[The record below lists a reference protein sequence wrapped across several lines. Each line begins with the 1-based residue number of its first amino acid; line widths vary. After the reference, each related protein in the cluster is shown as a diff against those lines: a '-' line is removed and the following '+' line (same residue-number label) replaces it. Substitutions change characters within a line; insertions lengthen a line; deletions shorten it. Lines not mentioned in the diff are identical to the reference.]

1 MSLMDSQLT
10 IDREEQVNKIVEAAL
25 TLAPGARAAYLDD
38 ACTDESLRRAVE
50 TTIAMQEPSR
60 LFKGATN
67 AEGPTAILQDADT
80 VSLSNDEQ
88 QRLLDDT
95 TIGPYRVLRRIGQGG
110 MGAVYL
116 AQRDDAEFKQQ
127 VAIKLVKRGMDTE
140 FVLRRFRNERQIL
153 AALNHPNIARLL
165 DGGTTSDGRPYFVME
180 YIEGQ
185 PITHYADE
193 RRLTTVE
200 RLQLFQ
206 EVCSAIHY
214 AHQNLVIHRDIK
226 PSNILV
232 TADGTPK
239 LLDFGIAK
247 LLNPDL
253 AAHTLEATAVA
264 IRLMTPEYASPEQV
278 KGEAITTASDVYSL
292 GVLLYELLT
301 GHRPYRISSR
311 AAHEV
316 ARVVCEEEPQK
327 PSTAVRRVE
336 TYLPAD
342 GTASITLTPETV
354 SRTRDGNPDKLRR
367 RLAGDLD
374 NIVLMAMRKEPA
386 RRYASVDQLAN
397 DIRRHLEGRP
407 VIARHDT
414 IAYRATKFIKRHKAG
429 VLAALLILISLIAGA
444 VTTLQQ
450 RARAE
455 RRFND
460 VRQLANSFLFEFH
473 DAIKDL
479 PGSTSARELVVKR
492 ALEYLDSLARETSGD
507 SQLQHELATA
517 YQKVGDVQGN
527 PFYSNLG
534 DPAGALA
541 SYQKALAICDELVK
555 KDVANVEDR
564 RALAISHLRIGDV
577 NWGTGDTKQ
586 ALEAY
591 QQGVGLAEALL
602 EGDQLDL
609 PASRELWRGYRNLA
623 YTLAQAGDL
632 TAGLESLRKG
642 RALGERLVTAHPED
656 AQVRHDMS
664 ATLTLMG
671 RAQGEMGDL
680 AGALETFKKGLAID
694 EQLAAAEPNN
704 VAFRKS
710 VAVIC
715 MDIGDV
721 HSHAGN
727 PQAAAESYRK
737 AYDIVERVAAADPA
751 DVQAQRNI
759 AAAQINLGRA
769 LAKLDQFTEAL
780 QYEQR
785 AAAIYERIAANEPA
799 NVFARGEL
807 AYANIQVSM
816 ALAMTGKGAQALEL
830 GERSRAVVEEIN
842 VANPTNVEYRGLLA
856 ATYAMLGNIH
866 TTLVAGERQASRQAN
881 HWRAARDLYQRGYDL
896 LKGLKER
903 GEFTSTEYGVPE
915 EVAAKIAQ
923 CDAALAKLNGRT
935 GEKQPSQR

>member
-1 MSLMDSQLT
+1 MDSQLT

-25 TLAPGARAAYLDD
+25 SVAPGARAAYLDD
-38 ACTDESLRRAVE
+38 ACIDESLRRDVE
-50 TTIAMQEPSR
+50 TTIAMRDLSGP
-60 LFKGATN
+60 FKGTTN

-80 VSLSNDEQ
+80 MALSEDEQ
-88 QRLLDDT
+88 QKLLDDT
-95 TIGPYRVLRRIGQGG
+95 TIGPYRVLRKLGQGG

-165 DGGTTSDGRPYFVME
+165 DGGTTGDGRPYFVME
-180 YIEGQ
+180 YIEGK
-185 PITHYADE
+185 PISQYADE
-193 RRLTTVE
+193 HRLSTVE
-200 RLQLFQ
+200 RLQLSHV
-206 EVCSAIHY
+206 VCAAIHY

-232 TADGTPK
+232 TPDGTPK

-278 KGEAITTASDVYSL
+278 KGEVITTASDVYSL

-301 GHRPYRISSR
+301 GHRPYRIGSR
-311 AAHEV
+311 APHEV
-316 ARVVCEEEPQK
+316 ARVVCEEEPHK

-336 TYLPAD
+336 TYPTGG
-342 GTASITLTPETV
+342 GTATVTVTPDIV
-354 SRTRDGNPDKLRR
+354 SRTRDSSPEKLRR

-429 VLAALLILISLIAGA
+429 MLAAMLILVSLIAGA

-492 ALEYLDSLARETSGD
+492 ALEYLDSLAREMSGD
-507 SQLQHELATA
+507 VQLQRELAMA

-527 PFYSNLG
+527 PFYPNLG
-534 DPAGALA
+534 DTAGALA
-541 SYQKALAICDELVK
+541 SYQKALAICDELIK
-555 KDVANVEDR
+555 KQPANLEDR

-577 NWGTGDTKQ
+577 GWGTGDTKL
-586 ALEAY
+586 AVEAY
-591 QQGVGLAEALL
+591 QQGIRLAEALL
-602 EGDQLDL
+602 EGGQLDL
-609 PASRELWRGYRNLA
+609 PTSRELWRGYRNLA
-623 YTLAQAGDL
+623 YALAQAGDFS
-632 TAGLESLRKG
+632 AGLESLRKG
-642 RALGERLVTAHPED
+642 QALGEKLVAAYPND

-664 ATLTLMG
+664 ATLTIVG

-680 AGALETFKKGLAID
+680 AGALETFQKALAID

-704 VAFRKS
+704 AVYKKS
-710 VAVIC
+710 VALNC
-715 MDIGDV
+715 MDIGDA
-721 HSHAGN
+721 HSHADN
-727 PQAAAESYRK
+727 PRGAAESYRK
-737 AYDIVERVAAADPA
+737 AYVIVEQVAAADPA
-751 DVQAQRNI
+751 DVQAQRNV

-769 LAKLDQFTEAL
+769 LLKLNQFAEAL
-780 QYEQR
+780 QVEQR
-785 AAAIYERIAANEPA
+785 AAAIYERIATGEPA
-799 NVFARGEL
+799 NEFARVEV
-807 AYANIQVSM
+807 AYANIQVSL
-816 ALAMTGKGAQALEL
+816 ALAKMGKGPQALEL
-830 GERSRAVVEEIN
+830 GDQSRAVAEEMS
-842 VANPTNVEYRGLLA
+842 VANATNAEYRGLLA
-856 ATYAMLGNIH
+856 ATYWMLGDIH
-866 TTLVAGERQASRQAN
+866 TTLVTGERQISRQAD
-881 HWRAARDLYQRGYDL
+881 HWRAARDWYQRGYDI
-896 LKGLKER
+896 LKALKDR
-903 GEFTSTEYGVPE
+903 GEFTSVDYGTPAE
-915 EVAAKIAQ
+915 AAAKIAQ
-923 CDAALAKLNGRT
+923 CDAALAKLKAGAGRKFQQ
-935 GEKQPSQR
+935 E

>member
-1 MSLMDSQLT
+1 MDSQLT
-10 IDREEQVNKIVEAAL
+10 IDRQQQVNKIVEAAL
-25 TLAPGARAAYLDD
+25 TLAPSARPAYLDD
-38 ACTDESLRRAVE
+38 ACTDESLRRDVE
-50 TTIAMQEPSR
+50 TTIAMRDLSGP
-60 LFKGATN
+60 FKGTTN

-80 VSLSNDEQ
+80 IGLSADEQ
-88 QRLLDDT
+88 QKLLDDT

-165 DGGTTSDGRPYFVME
+165 DGGTTGDGRPYFVME
-180 YIEGQ
+180 YIEGK
-185 PITHYADE
+185 PITEYADE
-193 RRLTTVE
+193 HRLSTAE
-200 RLQLFQ
+200 RLHLFR
-206 EVCSAIHY
+206 EVCAAIHY

-232 TADGTPK
+232 TAEGTPK

-247 LLNPDL
+247 LLNPEL
-253 AAHTLEATAVA
+253 AAQTIEATAVA

-301 GHRPYRISSR
+301 GHRPYRIGSR
-311 AAHEV
+311 APHEV

-327 PSTAVRRVE
+327 PSTAVCRVE
-336 TYLPAD
+336 TYSLAD

-354 SRTRDGNPDKLRR
+354 SRTRDGNPEKLRR

-374 NIVLMAMRKEPA
+374 NMVLMAMRKEPA

-429 VLAALLILISLIAGA
+429 GLAAVLIMVSLVAGA

-479 PGSTSARELVVKR
+479 PGSTSARVLVVKR
-492 ALEYLDSLARETSGD
+492 ALEYLDSLAGETSGD
-507 SQLQHELATA
+507 PQLQRELATA

-527 PFYSNLG
+527 PFYPNLG
-534 DPAGALA
+534 DTAGALA
-541 SYQKALAICDELVK
+541 SYQKALAIGEELVRK
-555 KDVANVEDR
+555 QPANVEDR

-577 NWGTGDTKQ
+577 AWGTGDTK
-586 ALEAY
+586 LSVEAY
-591 QQGVGLAEALL
+591 QQGVRIAEALL

-623 YTLAQAGDL
+623 YALAQAGDFS
-632 TAGLESLRKG
+632 AGLESLRKG
-642 RALGERLVTAHPED
+642 QALGEKLVAANPDD

-664 ATLTLMG
+664 ATLTVMG

-680 AGALETFKKGLAID
+680 TSALETFQKALRID

-704 VAFRKS
+704 ASFRKS
-710 VAVIC
+710 VAVTC
-715 MDIGDV
+715 MDMGDV
-721 HSHAGN
+721 YSHAGS
-727 PQAAAESYRK
+727 PRDAAESYRQ
-737 AYDIVERVAAADPA
+737 AYTIMEQVAAADPA
-751 DVQAQRNI
+751 DVQARRNV

-769 LAKLDQFTEAL
+769 LVKLNQFADAL
-780 QYEQR
+780 QVEQR

-799 NVFARGEL
+799 NEFARVEM
-807 AYANIQVSM
+807 AYANIHVSL
-816 ALAMTGKGAQALEL
+816 ALAKTGKGAQALEL
-830 GERSRAVVEEIN
+830 GDQSRAVAEEMSI
-842 VANPTNVEYRGLLA
+842 VNPTNAEYRGLLA
-856 ATYAMLGNIH
+856 ATYWMLGDIQA
-866 TTLVAGERQASRQAN
+866 TLAAGERQTSRQAD
-881 HWRAARDLYQRGYDL
+881 HWRAARDWYQRGYDL
-896 LKGLKER
+896 LRALKDR

-923 CDAALAKLNGRT
+923 CDAALTKRA
-935 GEKQPSQR
+935 SH